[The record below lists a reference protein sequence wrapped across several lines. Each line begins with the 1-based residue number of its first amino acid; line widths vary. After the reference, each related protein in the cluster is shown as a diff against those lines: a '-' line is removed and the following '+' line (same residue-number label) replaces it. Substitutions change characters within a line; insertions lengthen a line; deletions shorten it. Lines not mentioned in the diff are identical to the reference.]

1 MIYEIIMTYK
11 EAIDLYQKKY
21 GKHVK
26 SSYIADILH
35 AHGKT
40 KRKASSRKGP
50 YKYPCPEIIK
60 PKLEKI
66 LSELG
71 ML

>member
-1 MIYEIIMTYK
+1 MTYK
-11 EAIDLYQKKY
+11 EAIDLYKKKY
-21 GKHVK
+21 NGNVK

-40 KRKASSRKGP
+40 KRKEASRKGS
-50 YKYPCPEIIK
+50 YKYPCPEIIR
-60 PKLEKI
+60 PKLEKV
-66 LSELG
+66 LSELN